1 MADEYQNPYLSGQNP
16 YLVNAPAN
24 FLPGAPPPVYAPGA
38 APQAYAQN
46 QNRFLGAD
54 NPFLTEKINLAQGDL
69 ARNYNLTQQP
79 AYNAAILRSGSF
91 GNSGVQQLNENAQR
105 DLQANMG
112 RISTDMRGADYQN
125 QQNMYRWNEEFGRG
139 LAQDQ
144 ANQYQF
150 GAQLGR
156 GLSQDQQAQ
165 YQYGQNL
172 GRGLVQDWQNDY
184 RFNQEFGRN
193 RFNDQTNL
201 YKWDQE
207 FNRNL
212 YNDAYGQQQQDLQT
226 QLGLLDRSQAYLGQ
240 DVNNANTI
248 QNVPLNYWQ
257 QFSNQANAIGQ
268 GYGTTTQQ
276 GGGSNPW
283 VSALGGAQLGSAIQR
298 GWGSGGGWGGTPLV
312 PEAAPGQFSLMNPQ
326 YG

>member
-1 MADEYQNPYLSGQNP
+1 MADSYTNPYLGVDNP
-16 YLVNAPAN
+16 YLT
-24 FLPGAPPPVYAPGA
+24 
-38 APQAYAQN
+38 
-46 QNRFLGAD
+46 D
-54 NPFLTEKINLAQGDL
+54 KINLAQGDL
-69 ARNYNLTQQP
+69 VRNFNLTAQP
-79 AYNAAILRSGSF
+79 AFNAALVRSGSF
-91 GNSGVQQLNENAQR
+91 GNSGVQELNENARR
-105 DLQANMG
+105 DLQANLG
-112 RISTDMRGADYQN
+112 RISTDFRGADYNN
-125 QQNMYRWNEEFGRG
+125 QQGMYR
-139 LAQDQ
+139 
-144 ANQYQF
+144 
-150 GAQLGR
+150 
-156 GLSQDQQAQ
+156 
-165 YQYGQNL
+165 
-172 GRGLVQDWQNDY
+172 
-184 RFNQEFGRN
+184 
-193 RFNDQTNL
+193 
-201 YKWDQE
+201 WDQE

-226 QLGLLDRSQAYLGQ
+226 QIGLLDRSQAYLGQ